1 MKTYIGVKLIQAEP
15 AQKHTCTTA
24 DCAEGIEGY
33 KVVYSQPDGSTYE
46 SWSPKEVFEEA
57 YTEVSLDTQLM
68 REKVSEII
76 SLVNKKAKLSL
87 PQSYLWMLLD
97 ELENNNFTFKKEIK

>member
-1 MKTYIGVKLIQAEP
+1 MNEYIGVKLISAEP
-15 AQKHTCTTA
+15 AFRHQCTTT
-24 DCAEGIEGY
+24 DSEEGIEGY
-33 KVVYSQPDGSTYE
+33 KVLYHQPDGSTYE

-76 SLVNKKAKLSL
+76 NIVNQKANLFL

-97 ELENNNFTFKKEIK
+97 ELENNNFTFKKGNK

>member
-1 MKTYIGVKLIQAEP
+1 MNKYIGVKVINAEP
-15 AQKHTCTTA
+15 AFKHTCITT
-24 DCAEGIEGY
+24 DCEEGIEGY
-33 KVVYSQPDGSTYE
+33 KVVYSQPDGGTYE

-57 YTEVSLDTQLM
+57 YTEISLDTQLM

-76 SLVNKKAKLSL
+76 SFVNKKSNLFL

-97 ELENNNFTFKKEIK
+97 ELENNNFTFKKDSK

>member
-1 MKTYIGVKLIQAEP
+1 MNEYIGVKLINAEP
-15 AQKHTCTTA
+15 AFKHQCTTI
-24 DCAEGIEGY
+24 DSEKGIEGY
-33 KVVYSQPDGSTYE
+33 KVLYPQPDGSTYE

-76 SLVNKKAKLSL
+76 NIVNQKANLFL

-97 ELENNNFTFKKEIK
+97 ELENNNFTFKKDSK

>member
-24 DCAEGIEGY
+24 DCKESTEGY
-33 KVVYSQPDGSTYE
+33 KVVYEQPDGSTYE
-46 SWSPKEVFEEA
+46 SWSPKDVFEDS

-68 REKVSEII
+68 RKRVCDII
-76 SLVNKKAKLSL
+76 SNVNKETNSFL

-97 ELENNNFTFKKEIK
+97 ELENNNFTFKKDL

>member
-1 MKTYIGVKLIQAEP
+1 MQINNEFDMFDVLLEKAE
-15 AQKHTCTTA
+15 KKEIDHDT
-24 DCAEGIEGY
+24 
-33 KVVYSQPDGSTYE
+33 
-46 SWSPKEVFEEA
+46 KEVFEEA

-76 SLVNKKAKLSL
+76 SLVNKKANLFL

-97 ELENNNFTFKKEIK
+97 ELENNNFTFKKDNK

>member
-24 DCAEGIEGY
+24 DCEESTEGY
-33 KVVYSQPDGSTYE
+33 KVVYEQPDGSTYE
-46 SWSPKEVFEEA
+46 SWSPKDVFEDS

-68 REKVSEII
+68 RKRVCDII
-76 SLVNKKAKLSL
+76 SNVNKKENLFL
-87 PQSYLWMLLD
+87 PQSYLWLLLD
-97 ELENNNFTFKKEIK
+97 ELENNNFTFKKDL

>member
-1 MKTYIGVKLIQAEP
+1 MNKYIGVKIIEATP
-15 AQKHTCTTA
+15 AQKHTCTKN

-46 SWSPKEVFEEA
+46 SWSPKDVFEEA

-76 SLVNKKAKLSL
+76 SLVNKKANLFL

-97 ELENNNFTFKKEIK
+97 ELENNNFTFKKDNK

>member
-1 MKTYIGVKLIQAEP
+1 MNKYIGVKIIEATP
-15 AQKHTCTTA
+15 AQKHTCTKN
-24 DCAEGIEGY
+24 DCAEGIDGY
-33 KVVYSQPDGSTYE
+33 KVVYPQPDGSTYE

-76 SLVNKKAKLSL
+76 SLVNKKANLFL

>member
-24 DCAEGIEGY
+24 DCEESAEGY
-33 KVVYSQPDGSTYE
+33 KVVYEQPDGSTYE
-46 SWSPKEVFEEA
+46 SWSPKDVFEDS

-68 REKVSEII
+68 RKRVCDII
-76 SLVNKKAKLSL
+76 SNVNKKANLFL

-97 ELENNNFTFKKEIK
+97 ELENNNFTFKKDL